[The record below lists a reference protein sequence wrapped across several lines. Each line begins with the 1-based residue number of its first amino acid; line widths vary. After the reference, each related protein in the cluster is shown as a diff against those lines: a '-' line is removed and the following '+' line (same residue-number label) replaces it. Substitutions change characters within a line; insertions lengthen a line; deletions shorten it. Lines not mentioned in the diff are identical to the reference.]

1 MVLRHSS
8 TLHPH
13 HLLAFAKFGSDLQ
26 SHEQGENQSPQFQR
40 EKKQEG
46 NFQKMAW
53 VSLPAYRSICF
64 GAPIVK

>member
-46 NFQKMAW
+46 NFQKWPGFLCLRTEAS
-53 VSLPAYRSICF
+53 VLELP
-64 GAPIVK
+64 